1 MKAFSLISVVA
12 LVALAACDD
21 DPLGAR
27 PTARVRIVNAANTNA
42 SVGAFLGVAQLG
54 TDVAFQ
60 AASPCGAI
68 TVPTGPQVI
77 SFRNTG
83 SPTQVASV
91 QHTFV
96 ENRDYLIVLMSNP
109 SRATVFE
116 EQDFPAPAATFNA
129 IRLVNATATAGDA
142 YVTTTAGVP
151 TTAINLASGAST
163 TGPVYR
169 DFGPTVTLVRLF
181 DAGATTFT
189 TPRATHTIA
198 AAGPH
203 RTATV
208 FLTPT
213 MGAATAT
220 GFQVPR
226 CA

>member
-1 MKAFSLISVVA
+1 MKLSSLMSVLA

-27 PTARVRIVNAANTNA
+27 PTARVRIVNAANTHA
-42 SVGAFLGVAQLG
+42 SVGAFLGAAQLG

-60 AASPCGAI
+60 AASACATI
-68 TVPTGPQVI
+68 TLPTGQHVI

-109 SRATVFE
+109 SRAAVFE
-116 EQDFPAPAATFNA
+116 EQEFPAPAATFNA
-129 IRLVNATATAGDA
+129 IRLVNATATAGDV
-142 YVTTTAGVP
+142 YVTTAAGAP
-151 TTAINLASGAST
+151 TTAIALASGAST
-163 TGPVYR
+163 TGTVYR

-181 DAGATTFT
+181 DAGATTFAS
-189 TPRATHTIA
+189 PRATHTIA
-198 AAGPH
+198 ATGTH

-213 MGAATAT
+213 ITGGTAT